1 MHAHTDAPASGLDKI
16 LDERPMSRMQLM
28 TLALCALVA
37 VLDGF
42 DIQAIGFVAPAIAD
56 ALQVKMSAFGPAFS
70 SGLFGLMIGSAGLAP
85 LADRFGRK
93 GVLVPAVF
101 AFGACTLLTVTV
113 TTLPQLIGVRF
124 ATGLGLGAALPN
136 IVAIASEFAPRRFAR
151 TCVTLLFC
159 GMSTGAALGGL
170 VAGQL
175 LPRFGWQSV
184 FVVGG
189 VLPMIVGLL
198 LIKLLPES
206 IRFLAARPGNDAHVQ
221 VLMARIAPGVRL
233 ATADMHPPITAP
245 DEKLP
250 LSRLFADGMWRR
262 TLLLWVPYTM
272 NLIALYFII
281 SWLPAAMRAAGMPL
295 ADGIRAVTLFSI
307 GGVIGALFQGRM
319 MNLVGGHRMLAIQFI
334 VYTCLMLLLANV
346 APQAGLI
353 FAVAAVL
360 GLAVHGAQA
369 GLNAV
374 AAETY
379 PITVRSTGVGWALA
393 IGRIGSIAAP
403 LLGGAMLARNWTL
416 QEIFFASSLPAILAA
431 AAVLTTA
438 AMNRHERNAGH
449 SVLGKDAVA

>member
-1 MHAHTDAPASGLDKI
+1 MHAHTDAPASGIDKI
-16 LDERPMSRMQLM
+16 LDERPMSALQIT

-56 ALQVKMSAFGPAFS
+56 TLQVKMSAFGPAFS

-113 TTLPQLIGVRF
+113 ATLPELIAVRF
-124 ATGLGLGAALPN
+124 LTGLGLGAALPN

-189 VLPMIVGLL
+189 LLPMVVGLVL
-198 LIKLLPES
+198 MKLLPES

-221 VLMARIAPGVRL
+221 ALMARIAPGVRL
-233 ATADMHPPITAP
+233 AAADLHPPILAP
-245 DEKLP
+245 NEKLP

-319 MNLVGGHRMLAIQFI
+319 MNLVGGHRMLAVQFI

-353 FAVAAVL
+353 FAVAGVL

-393 IGRIGSIAAP
+393 VGRIGSIAAP
-403 LLGGAMLARNWTL
+403 LLGGAMLARSWTL
-416 QEIFFASSLPAILAA
+416 QEIFLASSLPAILAA

-438 AMNRHERNAGH
+438 AMNRHERSAGH
-449 SVLGKDAVA
+449 GVLGKDAVT